1 MSEDS
6 KQLSVAELL
15 ARNGQQGSS
24 SGGGRR
30 RRGGRGIS
38 VAELTGDLP
47 VIRDGGAHS
56 APDAEAAHEP
66 AESPGD
72 SPMSGPITRYDPLA
86 PATSAPPAPAARH
99 GVPGSDDDP
108 AAAPAPSTGRSG
120 RRRKLD
126 PDDNATVIVGRPTAG
141 VGPASFAAPP
151 QAFEPPAP
159 PSFEPPAPPSFEPP
173 APPSFEPANSQP
185 LPAPRAFEPPAPPAA
200 PAPVPLAPP
209 PQAGPTQSADRP
221 GPDSGRLSRADRR
234 RAAEVTEIY
243 PAPIAPADEPSPP
256 ATGWAPPPP
265 DFGPA
270 PRPLSPMPPRP
281 GPDARAPEPPAR
293 GRGGLPA
300 WSARRRNSAAP
311 PGPPAPAGPPGS
323 PVPHGAPAP
332 ESGAIPTQAW
342 SLASQDQQ
350 LLSGQTVAG
359 DLLRDGAE
367 RADAARRAGREQRRS
382 APAFGPPPP
391 GFGGPPSFEKDR
403 RGRDDYPGEDFE
415 QGSFGE
421 DYPDEDYPGEDFEQN
436 SFDEDYDRE
445 FDDGEFFDTGEHRPG
460 PYGYDEDYTG
470 EDLEPIDYD
479 DEPPAKGKRSISGL
493 ASRVKSV
500 KPARLTGVKGLSG
513 AAALVGAK
521 RAGGENP
528 KGKRRGEPAA
538 AQRDPEAEANRRQ
551 WMILG
556 AQSTGAAIAGMLM
569 FKGFERMWEM
579 LPWVALTLAMIVI
592 LGLVALVRI
601 LRHTDDILSTVI
613 AVVVG
618 IFVTLG
624 PLAFLLS
631 TN

>member
-56 APDAEAAHEP
+56 APDAEAAAREQHEP
-66 AESPGD
+66 PGD

-86 PATSAPPAPAARH
+86 PAADSAPVSRH
-99 GVPGSDDDP
+99 GAPGSDADP
-108 AAAPAPSTGRSG
+108 IVAPEPSTGRSG
-120 RRRKLD
+120 RRRKFD
-126 PDDNATVIVGRPTAG
+126 PDDNATVIVGRPTADID
-141 VGPASFAAPP
+141 PASFGAPP

-159 PSFEPPAPPSFEPP
+159 PSFEPPFAAP
-173 APPSFEPANSQP
+173 
-185 LPAPRAFEPPAPPAA
+185 AFEPPAPP
-200 PAPVPLAPP
+200 
-209 PQAGPTQSADRP
+209 PQAGPPQGIDRP
-221 GPDSGRLSRADRR
+221 GADSRLSRADRR

-243 PAPIAPADEPSPP
+243 PAPIAPEPGPP

-270 PRPLSPMPPRP
+270 SRPLSPMPPRP
-281 GPDARAPEPPAR
+281 GPGPGPGPDERAPEPPAR
-293 GRGGLPA
+293 QRGGLPA
-300 WSARRRNSAAP
+300 WSARGRTPPPPPGNAAP
-311 PGPPAPAGPPGS
+311 PGPP
-323 PVPHGAPAP
+323 VPL
-332 ESGAIPTQAW
+332 ESGAVPTQAW
-342 SLASQDQQ
+342 NLADQDQQ

-359 DLLRDGAE
+359 DLMRDEAE
-367 RADAARRAGREQRRS
+367 RAEAARRAGRDQRR
-382 APAFGPPPP
+382 PGFGPPAP
-391 GFGGPPSFEKDR
+391 GFGGPSFEKDR
-403 RGRDDYPGEDFE
+403 RDRDDFDD
-415 QGSFGE
+415 SF
-421 DYPDEDYPGEDFEQN
+421 DEDDFEQN
-436 SFDEDYDRE
+436 SFDENYDDRE
-445 FDDGEFFDTGEHRPG
+445 FDDREFDDDGFDTGEHRPG
-460 PYGYDEDYTG
+460 RYGYDGDDDYTG
-470 EDLEPIDYD
+470 EDFEPIDYD
-479 DEPPAKGKRSISGL
+479 DEPTAPSKGKRGLSGL
-493 ASRVKSV
+493 ASRVKSA
-500 KPARLTGVKGLSG
+500 KPKRLSGVKGMTGASALAAAERAGDRDSAGERGGESG
-513 AAALVGAK
+513 AG
-521 RAGGENP
+521 
-528 KGKRRGEPAA
+528 
-538 AQRDPEAEANRRQ
+538 QRDPEADANRRQ

-556 AQSTGAAIAGMLM
+556 GQSTGAAVAGMLM

-601 LRHTDDILSTVI
+601 LRRTDDILSTVI

>member
-15 ARNGQQGSS
+15 ARNGRQGSS

-56 APDAEAAHEP
+56 APDGEAAQEE

-72 SPMSGPITRYDPLA
+72 SPMSGPITRYDPLS
-86 PATSAPPAPAARH
+86 PSAPAPAARH
-99 GVPGSDDDP
+99 GAPGSDDDP
-108 AAAPAPSTGRSG
+108 APGPSTGRGG

-126 PDDNATVIVGRPTAG
+126 PDDNATVIVGRPTAD
-141 VGPASFAAPP
+141 VGPASFAPSP
-151 QAFEPPAP
+151 QAFAPPTPPISEPARPEFPPPA
-159 PSFEPPAPPSFEPP
+159 
-173 APPSFEPANSQP
+173 
-185 LPAPRAFEPPAPPAA
+185 RAFEPPAPPAA
-200 PAPVPLAPP
+200 AAPAPP
-209 PQAGPTQSADRP
+209 PAAPPPSADHP
-221 GPDSGRLSRADRR
+221 GPESARLSRADRR

-243 PAPIAPADEPSPP
+243 PVPIAPAEEPGPP

-265 DFGPA
+265 DFGPV

-281 GPDARAPEPPAR
+281 GPDERAPEPPGRA
-293 GRGGLPA
+293 RGGLPA
-300 WSARRRNSAAP
+300 WSARRRNPAAAP
-311 PGPPAPAGPPGS
+311 GKPAGPPGP
-323 PVPHGAPAP
+323 PVPHATAAP
-332 ESGAIPTQAW
+332 ESGGIPTQAW
-342 SLASQDQQ
+342 NLASQDQQ

-367 RADAARRAGREQRRS
+367 RADAARRAGRERQRP
-382 APAFGPPPP
+382 AAFGPPAP
-391 GFGGPPSFEKDR
+391 GFGPPSFGKDR
-403 RGRDDYPGEDFE
+403 RDRDDVDDV
-415 QGSFGE
+415 S
-421 DYPDEDYPGEDFEQN
+421 DEDYSAEAFEQD

-445 FDDGEFFDTGEHRPG
+445 YDEGEFGDDGEFDTGEHRRG

-470 EDLEPIDYD
+470 EDFEPIDYD
-479 DEPPAKGKRSISGL
+479 DEPRAKGKRSISGL
-493 ASRVKSV
+493 ASRVKSAT
-500 KPARLTGVKGLSG
+500 PARLTGVKGLAG
-513 AAALVGAK
+513 AAAMVGAK
-521 RAGGENP
+521 RAGGDRPRGN
-528 KGKRRGEPAA
+528 RRGTPAA
-538 AQRDPEAEANRRQ
+538 AQRDADAEANRRQ
-551 WMILG
+551 WIILG